1 MEKRNQFL
9 KSILALIALICVS
22 VTVSGQSISSPASYT
37 ADEPQPVVLRSTEL
51 SAPMLPYPGD
61 VNADG
66 TISITDV
73 TELIDLLLS
82 GSSTYFSNADVN
94 SDGSINITDI
104 TVLIDLLLSG
114 SSSISYST
122 GLVILNGIYRSMF
135 NAGWTT
141 TSNSHQTFGISAY
154 NLMAEVM
161 GDDMIMGAAGS
172 GWFWYDAAYNVK
184 TRYISTSWRSYDLW
198 NAYYTWIAHANYI
211 LAAEE
216 TMTGSS
222 EDVGYVMGQAYAIR
236 AYSYFMLA
244 QTFARTY
251 TGHESDPCVPIYNGT
266 TFTGSTGQPRSTV
279 AQVYAQID
287 ADIQQAV
294 NLLNGTTQ
302 RNPIHISYAVAQG
315 LRSRIYLVE
324 EKWNNAYIAARNA
337 ITAVEAEG
345 KGIQEVSDFTGLN
358 DATAG
363 NVMWGAVIPDDQS
376 GQYASFFSH
385 IDAFGGPTSAYAQSA
400 PKQITKWLYNKMS
413 ATDARRVWW
422 DPNSSYSTGG
432 YVTQKFRMRE
442 GTLSGGDYIWMRVEE
457 MYLNAAEALAHRGG
471 MDTNAR
477 NLLNQFMAKR
487 DPNYTCTKSGNSL
500 GELTDEETGSL
511 LEEILIQRRLEL
523 WGEDGRIYTIRRLGQ
538 GFERTTEKGWPA
550 ELKLSGKALNDP
562 DSYAWVLTIP
572 SSEFSG
578 NTNMNPEF
586 IPLGDQ
592 NPLGDV
598 TGVGQNVSFE
608 TTSSSMTTARTD
620 FYYDVTLT
628 RASTQ
633 GEYITTIDFSTTHDC
648 LSAPTT
654 VTFANGSNTAI
665 VRISCNPLQLGQT
678 YSGTLYLSSYDRACY
693 NGGGQITAHSFTIN
707 CQNGNP
713 DGQEISFEQ
722 SSLVQSTTSA
732 YFSTPIFLTRAT
744 TEGEYTATLTIS
756 NNQSNVTLGSTSV
769 SFADGT
775 DRANVWLYINN
786 MEIGQTYGCVLTL
799 SPQDAATGGAIT
811 SMQVSVIR
819 ENWIDLGWG
828 VYESGLFS
836 QSVDVYFYQ
845 VEGTNKYKME
855 QPFDYD
861 YDIIFT
867 IDSNNKVYI
876 QPQPCYTS
884 SNYGVISMMG
894 YANEDD
900 SGYAGTYNPETKTA
914 TLQMRYY
921 CDDGVFPIQQESFT
935 MP

>member
-1 MEKRNQFL
+1 M
-9 KSILALIALICVS
+9 S
-22 VTVSGQSISSPASYT
+22 
-37 ADEPQPVVLRSTEL
+37 
-51 SAPMLPYPGD
+51 PYPGD
-61 VNADG
+61 VNTDG

-73 TELIDLLLS
+73 AELIDLLLS
-82 GSSTYFSNADVN
+82 GSSTYLSNADAN
-94 SDGSINITDI
+94 CDGSINITDL
-104 TVLIDLLLSG
+104 TELIDLLLSG
-114 SSSISYST
+114 SHSISYST
-122 GLVILNGIYRSMF
+122 GLVILNGIYRSMYT
-135 NAGWTT
+135 AGWST
-141 TSNSHQTFGISAY
+141 TSNIHQCFGISAY

-161 GDDMIMGAAGS
+161 GDDMIMGAQGS

-198 NAYYTWIAHANYI
+198 NAYYTWISNANYI

-222 EDVGYVMGQAYAIR
+222 EDVRYVMGQAYAIR

-251 TGHESDPCVPIYNGT
+251 KGHESDPCVPIYNGT

-287 ADIQQAV
+287 ADILQAV
-294 NLLNGTTQ
+294 NLLSGTTQ
-302 RNPIHISYAVAQG
+302 QSPSHISYAVAQG

-324 EKWNNAYIAARNA
+324 EKWNNAYIAARDA
-337 ITAVEAEG
+337 FTAVEAEG

-363 NVMWGAVIPDDQS
+363 NVMWGAVISDEQS

-385 IDAFGGPTSAYAQSA
+385 MDAFGGATSAYAQSA
-400 PKQITKWLYNKMS
+400 PKQINKWLYNKMS

-422 DPNSSYSTGG
+422 DPNSRYSTGG

-457 MYLNAAEALAHRGG
+457 MYFNAAEALAHRGG

-477 NLLNQFMAKR
+477 NLLNQLMAKR
-487 DPNYTCTKSGNSL
+487 DPNYNCTKSGNSL
-500 GELTDEETGSL
+500 GGLTNEETGSL
-511 LEEILIQRRLEL
+511 LEEILIQRRIEL

-538 GFERTTEKGWPA
+538 GFERPAEDGWPA
-550 ELKLSGKALNDP
+550 ELELTGKALNDP

-572 SSEFSG
+572 SSEFTN

-586 IPLGDQ
+586 IPQGDQ

-633 GEYITTIDFSTTHDC
+633 GEYITTIDFSSTHDC
-648 LSAPTT
+648 LSAPAI
-654 VTFANGSNTAI
+654 VTFADGSNTAKI
-665 VRISCNPLQLGQT
+665 RISCNPLQLGQT

-693 NGGGQITAHSFTIN
+693 TGGGQFTAHTFTIH

-713 DGQEISFEQ
+713 AGQEISFEQ
-722 SSLVQSTTSA
+722 SSIVHSTSSNFTSV
-732 YFSTPIFLTRAT
+732 PIYLTRAI
-744 TEGEYTATLTIS
+744 TEGEYSATLAIS
-756 NNQSNVTLGSTSV
+756 NNQSNVYLGSTSV
-769 SFADGT
+769 YFADGV
-775 DRANVWLYINN
+775 DRAYAWLYINN
-786 MEIGQTYGCVLTL
+786 LEIGQTYGCVLSL

-811 SMQVSVIR
+811 TMQVSVIR

-828 VYESGLFS
+828 NYESELFS
-836 QSVDVYFYQ
+836 QSVDVYFCQ
-845 VEGTNKYKME
+845 VDGANKYKMKE
-855 QPFDYD
+855 PFDYD

-884 SNYGVISMMG
+884 SNYGVITMMG
-894 YANEDD
+894 YANGDD
-900 SGYAGTYNPETKTA
+900 SGYAGTYNPATKTA

-921 CDDGVFPIQQESFT
+921 CDAGVWPTLQETFT